1 VGVWVKNA
9 RKGVPAI
16 GTSEEMEGQWWAWW
30 KKINPSWRLAD
41 GELEQTGDG
50 SWDIL
55 KCPGQNGFLNVVITL
70 KWWYGSMETPSEA
83 WKRAVGDVKWVLE
96 KMVNGYVF
104 QYRLF
109 VF

>member
-1 VGVWVKNA
+1 MWVKNA

-16 GTSEEMEGQWWAWW
+16 GTSEEMESQWWAWW
-30 KKINPSWRLAD
+30 TKINPSWRLRD
-41 GELEQTGDG
+41 GKVVQEGDG
-50 SWDIL
+50 SWEVL

-70 KWWYGSMETPSEA
+70 KWRYGSMETPSEA